1 MRRAFVLLV
10 LLLTACEG
18 SFIRAEDLGRKTEIN
33 KSYEARDTCLKHQA
47 VADGT
52 AGVDP
57 ATLAHAA
64 ALTCQGETDRL
75 IAAANDTIDGLA
87 AGVWSRDI
95 AKANQLANAI
105 RAGSVWINCYHVFDA
120 ALPFGGYKLSGLGR
134 ENSKAAIEH
143 YTQIKSVYVNLGRVE
158 APY

>member
-18 SFIRAEDLGRKTEIN
+18 SFIRPEDLGRKTEIN

-75 IAAANDTIDGLA
+75 IAAANTDGDSKVTASIRQDTEFRALKYVLQARGQVA
-87 AGVWSRDI
+87 PVSR
-95 AKANQLANAI
+95 
-105 RAGSVWINCYHVFDA
+105 
-120 ALPFGGYKLSGLGR
+120 
-134 ENSKAAIEH
+134 E
-143 YTQIKSVYVNLGRVE
+143 
-158 APY
+158 